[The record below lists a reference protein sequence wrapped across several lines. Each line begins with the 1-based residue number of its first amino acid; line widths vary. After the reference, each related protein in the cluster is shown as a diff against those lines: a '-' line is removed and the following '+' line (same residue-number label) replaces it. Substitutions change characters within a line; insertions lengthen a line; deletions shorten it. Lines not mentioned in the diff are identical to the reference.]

1 MIIIP
6 IKGRKIKL
14 WAKETSKQAQHL
26 QMIKHRPCRVQ
37 WYSTLRRRASTDEC
51 NSQCY
56 PLCCCFVSFL
66 NSSWDFWLQQILLC
80 SASPPQSRKS
90 EWCSSAWSHDNLC
103 WIQSVCVLTLTWQ
116 HLLAGGVLRWRTS
129 SAVEVWRRRRRR
141 ICRSVFFSPI
151 LSGSNWWE
159 LMIEDHSYLHPT
171 TRASAASSSSSCC
184 VLLQHT
190 NSWPSVSSPRAKKP
204 LVSFLPSKYPT
215 AAAAAAPQEQH

>member
-66 NSSWDFWLQQILLC
+66 NSSWDFWLRQILC
-80 SASPPQSRKS
+80 SASPPQSRRP
-90 EWCSSAWSHDNLC
+90 EWCSSASSHKSLLDSECLC
-103 WIQSVCVLTLTWQ
+103 AYPNMAALVGWWCLEADDIIRSRSLGEEEKTEDLSLCF
-116 HLLAGGVLRWRTS
+116 LL
-129 SAVEVWRRRRRR
+129 
-141 ICRSVFFSPI
+141 
-151 LSGSNWWE
+151 
-159 LMIEDHSYLHPT
+159 
-171 TRASAASSSSSCC
+171 
-184 VLLQHT
+184 T
-190 NSWPSVSSPRAKKP
+190 NSVG
-204 LVSFLPSKYPT
+204 
-215 AAAAAAPQEQH
+215 

>member
-1 MIIIP
+1 
-6 IKGRKIKL
+6 
-14 WAKETSKQAQHL
+14 
-26 QMIKHRPCRVQ
+26 MIKHRPCRVQ

-56 PLCCCFVSFL
+56 PLCRCFVSFL

-90 EWCSSAWSHDNLC
+90 EWCSSASSHNNLC
-103 WIQSVCVLTLTWQ
+103 WIHSVCVLTLTWQ

-129 SAVEVWRRRRRR
+129 SAVGVWRRRRRRR

-151 LSGSNWWE
+151 LSGSNWWD
-159 LMIEDHSYLHPT
+159 LMIEDNSYLHPT
-171 TRASAASSSSSCC
+171 RRASAASSSSSCC

-215 AAAAAAPQEQH
+215 AAAAAAAPQEQH